1 MAEAAV
7 FISLSATVDRSI
19 QSIALSGLFQ
29 AANIGALFGLTGS
42 SAVLQVSVA
51 KQLES
56 RLVNVPDK
64 AEVCNLDWQI
74 QDCEAETRYF

>member
-7 FISLSATVDRSI
+7 FISLSATVERSI

-42 SAVLQVSVA
+42 SAVLQLSVT

-56 RLVNVPDK
+56 RLVNVPER
-64 AEVCNLDWQI
+64 AEVGYLNW
-74 QDCEAETRYF
+74 